1 MIDTKM
7 KHDSPMIRK
16 WIEQGYITPT
26 KGPIIDYTVIF
37 SDIEA
42 DLEKY
47 SVKEILFDT
56 WNAATLVS
64 EIGPLVD
71 LVEVAQSM
79 KAISP
84 MAKDFE
90 AAVIDHQV
98 VDDNPVVA
106 WMNSNCEVY
115 RDANGNIK
123 PVKQGGAAS
132 TKRIDGIVTSVTCL
146 GRIKQLLDSC
156 EIDTRTAD
164 EIRADM
170 EARLALIDY

>member
-1 MIDTKM
+1 
-7 KHDSPMIRK
+7 MIRK
-16 WIEQGYITPT
+16 WIEQGFITPT

-47 SVKEILFDT
+47 NVKEILFDP

-90 AAVIDHQV
+90 AAVIDHQI
-98 VDDNPVVA
+98 VDDNPVMA
-106 WMNSNCEVY
+106 WMNSNCEIY
-115 RDANGNIK
+115 KDANGNIK
-123 PVKQGGAAS
+123 PVKSGGKAS
-132 TKRIDGIVTSVTCL
+132 NKRIDGMITSVMCL
-146 GRIKQLLDSC
+146 GRIKQLLDSGAI
-156 EIDTRTAD
+156 ETRTAA
-164 EIRADM
+164 EIRTDM
-170 EARLALIDY
+170 ENRFADLDDDY